1 MTDGI
6 KNVRLAKLKKSLVLL
21 SVIFQFVTCS
31 QSQEKMHTNKL
42 INESSPYLL
51 QHAHNPVN
59 WYPWGEEA
67 LNKAKNENKLLI
79 ISIGYSSCHWCH
91 VMEHESFEDTAVA
104 NLMNEHFV
112 SIKVDREE
120 RPDIDQIYMEA
131 AQLISGSGGWPLNA
145 IALPDGK
152 PIFAG
157 TYFPKSQ
164 WMQLLKN
171 VQTFYTQEPEKALEQ
186 AQKLTEGIRMVESN
200 LDPSESGD
208 YNKEELRK
216 IIAAWMPKMDKK
228 WGGQDKAPKFPMPVG
243 LDFLLQYQ
251 YLEGDLE
258 VRQILELSLDK
269 MAMGGIY
276 DAVGGGFAR
285 YSTDRYWKVP
295 HFEKM
300 LYDNAQLVSIYSKA
314 YQVFKK
320 PLYKE
325 VVYESLE
332 FIEREMTGEKGQ
344 FFSAIDADSEG
355 EEGKFYV
362 WKKDEFEEVL
372 ASDKDIFNRVFN
384 ITATG
389 NWEHGNNVLIR
400 EKSWKD
406 LAEEEN
412 MSRGEL
418 LQKWSKAK
426 TKLLEVREKRTRPG
440 LDDKALTAWNALMME
455 GYIDAYKAFSDQKFL
470 QAAIRNAEF
479 LDKQMLNANGKL
491 LRNHKDGKSVI
502 NAFLDDYALLSS
514 ALFSLYQVTF
524 EEKWLEKSKLLTD
537 YAIKNFSDPKNAM
550 LFYTSSE
557 DEALIARKKEVTD
570 NVIPASNSVMAHNL
584 FNLGKM
590 YDEATYLEKAE
601 AMLSFVRDDLEKYG
615 LYYSKWS
622 SLLIR
627 FNYPIIELAISGKK
641 FREYRQKIDFNY
653 LPLTIKM
660 GSENESDLP
669 LLKNKFIS
677 GQTTVFVCKNKVCD
691 LPVTEVEKALHQIR
705 AIRLDE

>member
-1 MTDGI
+1 MDF
-6 KNVRLAKLKKSLVLL
+6 LKISKITLRIFVLL
-21 SVIFQFVTCS
+21 TILFSCA

-51 QHAHNPVN
+51 QHAHNPVD

-67 LNKAKNENKLLI
+67 LKKAKDENKLLI

-91 VMEHESFEDTAVA
+91 VMEHESFEDSAVA
-104 NLMNEHFV
+104 KLMNEHFV

-145 IALPDGK
+145 IALPDGR

-157 TYFPKSQ
+157 TYFPKTQ
-164 WMQLLKN
+164 WMQLLQN
-171 VQTFYTQEPEKALEQ
+171 VQKFYTQEPAKALEQ

-200 LDPSESGD
+200 LDPSQSGD
-208 YNKEELRK
+208 YEKEELRK
-216 IIAAWMPKMDKK
+216 IVAAWMPKMDKK

-300 LYDNAQLVSIYSKA
+300 LYDNAQLVSLYSRA

-332 FIEREMTGEKGQ
+332 FIEREMTGNEGQ
-344 FFSAIDADSEG
+344 FYSAIDADSEG

-372 ASDKDIFNRVFN
+372 AADKAIFNRVFN
-384 ITATG
+384 ITDAG

-400 EKSWKD
+400 EKSWEELAKD
-406 LAEEEN
+406 EN
-412 MSRGEL
+412 LSREEL
-418 LQKWSKAK
+418 LGKWENAK
-426 TKLLEVREKRTRPG
+426 SKLLEVREKRIRPG
-440 LDDKALTAWNALMME
+440 LDDKALTSWNALMME

-470 QAAIRNAEF
+470 KAAIKNAEF
-479 LDKQMLNANGKL
+479 LEKHMLSANGKL

-514 ALFSLYQVTF
+514 AYFSLYQVTF
-524 EEKWLEKSKLLTD
+524 EVKWLEKSKLLTD
-537 YAIKNFSDPKNAM
+537 YALKNFSDSSNAM

-557 DEALIARKKEVTD
+557 DQALIARKKEVTD

-584 FNLGKM
+584 FNLAKM
-590 YDEATYLEKAE
+590 FDEKSYMEKAE
-601 AMLSFVRDDLEKYG
+601 EMLSFVRDDLEKYG

-622 SLLIR
+622 ALLIR
-627 FNYPIIELAISGKK
+627 FNYPVIELAISGKK
-641 FREYRQKIDFNY
+641 YNEYRQKIDLNY

-660 GSENESDLP
+660 GSAKESELP
-669 LLKNKFIS
+669 LLKNKYIA
-677 GQTTVFVCKNKVCD
+677 GQTTLFVCKNKVCD

-705 AIRLDE
+705 AMRLDE